1 MMVIGLRGPFGTAH
15 DHPDF
20 RESMV
25 MIDAQQ
31 QGFPLPRRQGPDRLP
46 QTLPLLSPGDQ
57 RKGILGGRKR
67 QPFHGLMRQPGASAQ
82 RVTALVE
89 TDLIE
94 PGPKA
99 GLALEGPMMEE
110 GLQERLLRHV
120 GRVGMVLQHSVRQ
133 VVDGLL
139 MACDQLLE
147 GRLVASLVAVQE
159 LVVRRRHPARA
170 RLLYSLGH
178 AISAKVTRKNQEK
191 CRASLGG

>member
-25 MIDAQQ
+25 MIDAQH

-67 QPFHGLMRQPGASAQ
+67 QPFHVLMRQPGASAQ

-120 GRVGMVLQHSVRQ
+120 G
-133 VVDGLL
+133 
-139 MACDQLLE
+139 
-147 GRLVASLVAVQE
+147 LVASLVAVQE